1 MRWCGF
7 GRRNPGLAATPAA
20 LADGLSFTNYTTANG
35 LGANSMSRVYTSD
48 GNVYAATDGGVS
60 IAQLPSTPVPGP
72 LPVFGAVAAFG
83 FSRKLRK
90 RVKLAQ
96 GALGSSQPR
105 A

>member
-35 LGANSMSRVYTSD
+35 LGANSVSRVY
-48 GNVYAATDGGVS
+48 ATDGGVS
-60 IAQLPSTPVPGP
+60 IAQLPSTHVPGP
-72 LPVFGAVAAFG
+72 LPVLGAVAAFG